1 MNLFSVKC
9 KENEELKCGMY
20 DCQNFCDL
28 GPDPLCYLNRFDCYY
43 NYECVCKE
51 GYVRIDDAECIP
63 IADCPKDVLLLDYE
77 ED

>member
-1 MNLFSVKC
+1 
-9 KENEELKCGMY
+9 MY

-43 NYECVCKE
+43 EYQCVCKE
-51 GYVRIDDAECIP
+51 GYVRIDDAECIQ
-63 IADCPKDVLLLDYE
+63 IEDCPRDVFLLDYE